1 MTATIIDAQDAAHSA
16 SVDVQVWAREFVA
29 EWLRPLQEM
38 QMARTMQ
45 ETVGMIEQMPPE
57 MHKFMEQQ
65 NPEQYAAMMKAV
77 DQLKKR
83 GKNGNS
89 PV

>member
-16 SVDVQVWAREFVA
+16 SVDAQGWAREFVS
-29 EWLRPLQEM
+29 EWLRPMIEM
-38 QMARTMQ
+38 QQARTIEQAVM
-45 ETVGMIEQMPPE
+45 MIEQMPPE
-57 MHKFMEQQ
+57 MKAMMQAQ